1 MIVSLSSSMIDL
13 HSHSRASDGSF
24 TQRDLVAHAV
34 EAGIS
39 TLALTDHDSVSG
51 NAEAA
56 HAAFSLGIGFLPG
69 VELDIEWKPGE
80 CHLLGYGIG
89 SRPAEAPGAAPTH
102 EAPGVVLGAAPST
115 VTSDTVP
122 RRSYGN
128 LRAPE
133 GLAALLVRLNED
145 RRNRNREI
153 VAKMREGGIDID
165 LERVEALSGGGTVGR
180 PHFAQFLVEAK
191 VVKNRQQA
199 FDRYLAKDRPYYID
213 RKSIPLDE
221 AIEAIR
227 ASGGVPVLAMS
238 PGAISRVS
246 SRISAIGASPGSRP
260 GIQRP
265 VSSTANALSVLPARL
280 AFSSPRAAISTAPR
294 APTARSAGR
303 RVAAPSRT
311 VSCPPNSSRS
321 SFAPIEPGYEARLFC
336 RNRFLP
342 SQPGRYGSRRKSGTP
357 IDHLLS

>member
-1 MIVSLSSSMIDL
+1 MIDL
-13 HSHSRASDGSF
+13 HSHSRASDGSY
-24 TQRDLVAHAV
+24 TQRDLVAHAA

-56 HAAFSLGIGFLPG
+56 HAALSLGIGFLPG

-89 SRPAEAPGAAPTH
+89 SC
-102 EAPGVVLGAAPST
+102 PSEVIPDAVSGT
-115 VTSDTVP
+115 MP
-122 RRSYGN
+122 RRSYGD

-145 RRNRNREI
+145 RRDRNREI

-165 LERVEALSGGGTVGR
+165 LERVEALAGGGTVGR

-199 FDRYLAKDRPYYID
+199 FDRYLAKDRPYFID

-227 ASGGVPVLAMS
+227 AAGGVPVLAHPLS
-238 PGAISRVS
+238 LYVS
-246 SRISAIGASPGSRP
+246 WGHLEGILANFRDRGIAGIEAWHPAARI
-260 GIQRP
+260 
-265 VSSTANALSVLPARL
+265 VDCERL
-280 AFSSPRAAISTAPR
+280 ERAAAALGLFVTAGSDFHG
-294 APTARSAGR
+294 AARPDRKIGRTAGR
-303 RVAAPSRT
+303 R
-311 VSCPPNSSRS
+311 
-321 SFAPIEPGYEARLFC
+321 PIDD
-336 RNRFLP
+336 RFLP
-342 SQPGRYGSRRKSGTP
+342 PELEPYVIRP
-357 IDHLLS
+357 V

>member
-1 MIVSLSSSMIDL
+1 MIDL
-13 HSHSRASDGSF
+13 HSHSRASDGSY
-24 TQRDLVAHAV
+24 TQRDLVAHAA
-34 EAGIS
+34 EAGMS

-56 HAAFSLGIGFLPG
+56 RAALSLGIGFLPG

-89 SRPAEAPGAAPTH
+89 SRPPETPGEPPAGVMSVDAEPQAVTPGELPAGILPADRASASVASDAAVGELPGAMPH
-102 EAPGVVLGAAPST
+102 RL
-115 VTSDTVP
+115 
-122 RRSYGN
+122 YGD

-165 LERVEALSGGGTVGR
+165 LERVEALAGGGTVGR
-180 PHFAQFLVEAK
+180 PHFAQFLMETK

-221 AIEAIR
+221 GIAAIR
-227 ASGGVPVLAMS
+227 ASGGVPVLAHPLS
-238 PGAISRVS
+238 LYVS
-246 SRISAIGASPGSRP
+246 WGHLEGILANFRDRGIAGIEAWHPAARIVDCER
-260 GIQRP
+260 
-265 VSSTANALSVLPARL
+265 LERL
-280 AFSSPRAAISTAPR
+280 AGALGLFVTAGSDFHGAARPDRKIGRT
-294 APTARSAGR
+294 AGR
-303 RVAAPSRT
+303 RA
-311 VSCPPNSSRS
+311 
-321 SFAPIEPGYEARLFC
+321 IDD
-336 RNRFLP
+336 RFLP
-342 SQPGRYGSRRKSGTP
+342 PELEPFVIRP
-357 IDHLLS
+357 N